1 MSVYVSKRNQ
11 AKPEFLMI
19 AQDLLIFTIKNVRRF
34 PKSYHYPLTNDLLKL
49 ANEIHEY
56 ALKANAIY
64 VHKNMTEEDF
74 KLRERYITLAKSSL
88 VALSGKLTVTFKLV
102 NEGNNFFENK
112 ADYSYMFQKWVD
124 LVNSELDKLKGLTES
139 DRKRW
144 KSYQKSKN

>member
-11 AKPEFLMI
+11 AKPEFLMV
-19 AQDLLIFTIKNVRRF
+19 AQELLIFTIKSVRRF

-49 ANEIHEY
+49 SNEIHEY

-64 VHKNMTEEDF
+64 VHKNMTEEDY

-112 ADYSYMFQKWVD
+112 ADYSFMFQKWID
-124 LVNSELDKLKGLTES
+124 LVNTELDKLKGLTES

>member
-1 MSVYVSKRNQ
+1 MSVYVSKRNE

-19 AQDLLIFTIKNVRRF
+19 AQELLIFTIKNVRRF

-56 ALKANAIY
+56 VLKANSIY
-64 VHKNMTEEDF
+64 LHKGITEEDF
-74 KLRERYITLAKSSL
+74 KLRERYITMARSSL

-102 NEGNNFFENK
+102 NEGNNFFESK
-112 ADYSYMFQKWVD
+112 ADYSYMFQKWID
-124 LVNSELDKLKGLTES
+124 LVNSEMDKLKGLAES

-144 KSYQKSKN
+144 KGYQKNK